1 MITIFIVIIIIN
13 IIILII
19 FIVIIII
26 IIIIAIITAH
36 ANIFYLLL
44 ICIAITKN
52 FSNTKVVLC
61 QDARLGL
68 VELACE
74 GDTRAISVLLDEQA
88 DVNLCDQVLASLSA
102 FLTFTLS
109 ALS

>member
-1 MITIFIVIIIIN
+1 MDCCCN
-13 IIILII
+13 K
-19 FIVIIII
+19 
-26 IIIIAIITAH
+26 
-36 ANIFYLLL
+36 
-44 ICIAITKN
+44 IC
-52 FSNTKVVLC
+52 SNTKFVLC
-61 QDARLGL
+61 QDARLDL

-88 DVNLCDQVLASLSA
+88 DVNLRDQVLASLSA